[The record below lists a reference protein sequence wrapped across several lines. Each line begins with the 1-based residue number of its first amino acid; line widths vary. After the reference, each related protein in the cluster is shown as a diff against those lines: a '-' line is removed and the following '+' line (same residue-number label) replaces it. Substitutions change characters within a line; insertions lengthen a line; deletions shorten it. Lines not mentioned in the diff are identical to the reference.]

1 MEIKSITYSTKAKR
15 QLNKRTRKWQKSID
29 AKNIKYS
36 NEKYGNF
43 GVFGV
48 IVLVLAIIVIAQS
61 LTGSTAPF
69 TFQSLL
75 DIASNAPS
83 ISANWSIV
91 QDIIL
96 GDWGIFNFLRDFI
109 NFSISITQV
118 LVCICDLLFDSLSYI
133 FYFVRSLLFF

>member
-1 MEIKSITYSTKAKR
+1 MEIKNITYSKKAQKQLKR
-15 QLNKRTRKWQKSID
+15 RERKWRSAELGSPPKS
-29 AKNIKYS
+29 S
-36 NEKYGNF
+36 NV
-43 GVFGV
+43 GVFTV
-48 IVLVLAIIVIAQS
+48 IVLILAIIVVSQS

-96 GDWGIFNFLRDFI
+96 GDWGWFNFLRDFI

-118 LVCICDLLFDSLSYI
+118 LVCICDLLFYSLSYI
-133 FYFVRSLLFF
+133 FYFVRSLLFL